1 MALPGLRNPRGEP
14 GAPAA
19 AASETTAP
27 DTPTSAADGDGGE
40 EHEEIVGIRREAVGR
55 KLTQDEIKL
64 INGIKRREDSRA
76 KYDEDSARVR
86 ELWRPVR
93 ERQKKDK
100 ERGHTELGA
109 AISERWPGRS
119 REEILALLEKLEE

>member
-19 AASETTAP
+19 SGSGKSGPDDPPAAP
-27 DTPTSAADGDGGE
+27 VPDGGE
-40 EHEEIVGIRREAVGR
+40 EHEEILGIRRAAVGR

-64 INGIKRREDSRA
+64 INGIKRREGARVRF
-76 KYDEDSARVR
+76 DEESARVR

-93 ERQKKDK
+93 ERQRKDE

-109 AISERWPGRS
+109 AISERWPGKS